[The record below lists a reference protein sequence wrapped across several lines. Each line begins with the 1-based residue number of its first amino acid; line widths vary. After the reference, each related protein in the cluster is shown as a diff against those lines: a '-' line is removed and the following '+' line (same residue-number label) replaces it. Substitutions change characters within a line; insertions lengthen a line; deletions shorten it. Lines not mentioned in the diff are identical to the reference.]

1 MPTILRNLVF
11 SAGLIAGLSLSTS
24 SADQDVEFVDIHTNI
39 GTISLTLYPQKAPQT
54 VANFLEYVDDG
65 FYTDTIFH
73 RVIPDFMVQGGGFT
87 QQYEQKPTRDP
98 IPNEANNGLKNKRGT
113 IAMART
119 QIPDSAT
126 AQFFINLTDNDFLDY
141 RDDSILGAGY
151 AVFGSVTEGMD
162 VVDAM
167 ADIPTGPGGPFRQDV
182 PQQPIIIKSV
192 ERVDAR

>member
-1 MPTILRNLVF
+1 MPTSLRRLVF

-24 SADQDVEFVDIHTNI
+24 SADQDVEFVDIHTNK

-73 RVIPDFMVQGGGFT
+73 RVIPGFMAQGGGFT

-141 RDDSILGAGY
+141 RDDSIRGAGY

-167 ADIPTGPGGPFRQDV
+167 ADIPAGSGGPFRQDV
-182 PQQPIIIKSV
+182 PQQPIIIESV